1 MRSTTIAALFGL
13 ALLVAT
19 GCTNKGSAG
28 TSGTQ
33 TNPLSAENQQ
43 LQSRVSQLQSQLAAA
58 QAAQSALAAR
68 DARIKELEAKLQE
81 PPQIAGLETTYDAA
95 KGELT
100 VNVPGDVLF
109 DSGRDALKP
118 ASLKTLDK
126 VIAALQKDYAG
137 KKIRVEGHTDV
148 DPIRTTK
155 GHFFDNLDLS
165 LNRAAAVSRY
175 LIKHGI
181 PAKEIATAGF
191 GDTHP
196 KATKAKSRRVEIV
209 VVMR

>member
-1 MRSTTIAALFGL
+1 MRSITIVALL
-13 ALLVAT
+13 ALAMVVAT
-19 GCTNKGSAG
+19 GCTSKG
-28 TSGTQ
+28 TKTQ
-33 TNPLSAENQQ
+33 PNPLAAENQQ
-43 LQSRVSQLQSQLAAA
+43 LQTQVSQLQSQLAAA

-68 DARIKELEAKLQE
+68 DAKIRELEAKLAK
-81 PPQIAGLETTYDAA
+81 PTQIAGLETTYDSA

-118 ASLKTLDK
+118 AALKTLDT
-126 VIAALQKDYAG
+126 VIAALKKDYEG
-137 KKIRVEGHTDV
+137 KKIRVEGHTDI
-148 DPIRTTK
+148 DPIRSTR
-155 GHFFDNLDLS
+155 GQFVDNLDLS
-165 LNRAAAVSRY
+165 LGRASTVSRY

-181 PAKEIATAGF
+181 PAKEIATVGF

-196 KATKAKSRRVEIV
+196 KATKDKSRRVEIV